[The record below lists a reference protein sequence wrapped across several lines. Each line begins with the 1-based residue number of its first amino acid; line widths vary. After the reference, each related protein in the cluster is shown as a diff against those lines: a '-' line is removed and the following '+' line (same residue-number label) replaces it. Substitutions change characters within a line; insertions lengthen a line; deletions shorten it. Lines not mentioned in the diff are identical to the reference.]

1 MCLNMITSGSG
12 QLKPLFNS
20 DRPGAS
26 EGSSIVA
33 TILERVPVKGTV
45 GLYDRVPFNRYY
57 RVL

>member
-33 TILERVPVKGTV
+33 TIPVKGTV